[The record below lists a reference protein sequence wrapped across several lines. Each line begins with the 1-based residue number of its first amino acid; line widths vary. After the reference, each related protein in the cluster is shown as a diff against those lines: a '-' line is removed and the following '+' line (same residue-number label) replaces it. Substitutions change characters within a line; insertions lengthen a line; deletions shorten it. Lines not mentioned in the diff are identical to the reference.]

1 MAGWMLSGVRYS
13 GKKRAVAGV
22 CAMAVGVLGWLTAAP
37 DTGQAAAAA
46 PVVKEKVDG
55 EQSASRRAVASK
67 KRVEVMEKRT
77 EMARTFAN
85 PDGTF
90 TLEQSNIPVRTR
102 RDGQWIDL
110 DATLA
115 EGLDGRVR
123 PKAAAME
130 MSFSGGG
137 DGALISMKSDGHEL
151 TLSWPEPLPEPIV
164 SGDNVTYQNVFPDVD
179 LKITADTSSYSEVL
193 VVKTPQA
200 AKLPQLQRL
209 DLAVKAPS
217 LEVAKVAGGIVLAKD
232 RFGKVIF
239 TSPAPVMWD
248 SRGAGKAPTDED
260 RSEMPLEGDKV
271 VPIPLEVG
279 KKSLKVSPA
288 AALVNDAAA
297 KYPIYI
303 DPAFHSAQ
311 YGRAM
316 INQHYPT
323 TATWQ
328 WEGPE
333 GVGYQDFEPWSRKRL
348 IYHMR
353 IAGLQYTHI
362 TKAVFSGYETW
373 AASCTKKE
381 VQLWKTSA
389 ITPSIT
395 WNTGSGSATWLKKVS
410 SVTDAVGRDGC
421 TPGGKW
427 LEFDATTIIAEQ
439 AGGGSQYAY
448 LGLRAAN
455 EADPM
460 AWKRFGKAVRLD
472 IIYNHVP
479 VLSSAHTT
487 SPTMGCPTSAAPAK
501 VSQDSPV
508 PTVRI
513 VDADLQPSKVDF
525 EFRVSGAASPIWTAS
540 SLTKTSG
547 KLIEYSPGA
556 DVSGLPENQLIGW
569 RARAWDGIDYSAW
582 SGYCWFTID
591 MTEPPPPK
599 ITVTTTAPT
608 GDVFPLLQPIEV
620 KLSVTT
626 NDPNHFKY
634 AIDKLEPGP
643 EVVSI
648 DATKSGTFQFTPTR
662 TGPLV
667 IRAWSFDRAGN
678 QSKDS
683 NALTIRV
690 ETGPFTGRW
699 YLDEG
704 TGTTSKDTSGKA
716 HDFNLGTAA
725 SWAQGDSWDSTSTGA
740 NDWSVALPGT
750 SSIATGASNIIDTS
764 RNFTV
769 SARVKVGAKATRQ
782 VAVSEDRAGT
792 GGFML
797 GFDHWDLTDPDE
809 RKAVWS
815 FAIPDPDG
823 TGQVVV
829 KSAPIGYELGDW
841 IYLTGYYNSADRQ
854 LSLTL
859 DDDAFET
866 SVEVPGTVTAPDGTG
881 QLRIGSA
888 LDAGVQNY
896 FLDGQVDDVRIYPGP
911 IDEAALSQN
920 YEDSTP
926 TE

>member
-1 MAGWMLSGVRYS
+1 
-13 GKKRAVAGV
+13 
-22 CAMAVGVLGWLTAAP
+22 MAVGVLGWVTVAP
-37 DTGQAAAAA
+37 ESGQAAVAA
-46 PVVKEKVDG
+46 PVAQDQGQG
-55 EQSASRRAVASK
+55 EQTASKRAVDSK
-67 KRVEVMEKRT
+67 KRVEVVEKRT
-77 EMARTFAN
+77 ETARTFAN

-90 TLEQSNIPVRTR
+90 TLEQSNIPLRTK
-102 RDGQWIDL
+102 RDGQWVDL
-110 DATLA
+110 DASLSKGA
-115 EGLDGRVR
+115 DGRVR

-137 DGALISMKSDGHEL
+137 TGELISMKSDGHEL
-151 TLSWPEPLPEPIV
+151 TLSWPVPLPEPTI

-200 AKLPQLQRL
+200 ARLPQLQRL
-209 DLAVKAPS
+209 DFAVKAPS
-217 LEVAKVAGGIVLAKD
+217 LQVAKVAGGVVLAKD
-232 RFGKVIF
+232 KFGKVIF

-260 RSEMPLEGDKV
+260 RSELPLEGDKV
-271 VPIPLEVG
+271 VPVPLEVG

-288 AALVNDAAA
+288 AALVNDAAV
-297 KYPIYI
+297 KYPIYL
-303 DPAFHSAQ
+303 DPAFHSSQ
-311 YGRAM
+311 VGRAM
-316 INQHYPT
+316 INQHNPT
-323 TATWQ
+323 TASWQ

-395 WNTGSGSATWLKKVS
+395 WNSGSGTATWLKEVS
-410 SVTDAVGRDGC
+410 SVNDAVGRDGC

-448 LGLRAAN
+448 LGLRAAS
-455 EADPM
+455 ESDPT

-472 IIYNHVP
+472 VIYNHVP
-479 VLSSAHTT
+479 TLSNAHAT
-487 SPTMGCPTSAAPAK
+487 SPTMGCPTSTAPAK
-501 VSQDSPV
+501 VSQNSPV
-508 PTVRI
+508 PTVTI
-513 VDADLQPSKVDF
+513 VDPDLQPSRVDF
-525 EFRVSGAASPIWTAS
+525 EFRVSGATSTLWTGS
-540 SLTKTSG
+540 SMTKASG
-547 KLIEYSPGA
+547 KLKEFSPGA
-556 DVSGLPENQLIGW
+556 DVTPLPENQLIGW
-569 RARAWDGIDYSAW
+569 RARAYDGIDYSAW
-582 SGYCWFTID
+582 SGYCWFIVD

-599 ITVTTTAPT
+599 ITVTTTAPD
-608 GDVFPLLQPIEV
+608 DVFPLQQPIDV

-626 NDPNHFKY
+626 NDPNHFLY
-634 AIDKLEPGP
+634 AIDKLEPGTEWVP
-643 EVVSI
+643 I
-648 DATKSGTFQFTPTR
+648 DATKSGTFRFTPTKA
-662 TGPLV
+662 GPLV
-667 IRAWSFDRAGN
+667 IRAWSVDRAGN
-678 QSKDS
+678 LSKDS

-716 HDFNLGTAA
+716 HDFTVGTPA
-725 SWAQGDSWDSTSTGA
+725 SWAHSDRWDSTATGP
-740 NDWSVALPGT
+740 NDWSVSLPGT
-750 SSIATGASNIIDTS
+750 SSIATAASNIIDTS
-764 RNFTV
+764 RSFTV
-769 SARVKVGAKATRQ
+769 SARVKAGAKATRQ

-829 KSAPIGYELGDW
+829 QSPAIGYELGDW
-841 IYLTGYYNSADRQ
+841 IYLTGYYNSADRK

-866 SVEVPGTVTAPDGTG
+866 TIDVPGTVTAPDGTG

-888 LDAGVQNY
+888 LDAGVQNH

-920 YEDSTP
+920 YDDSTP
-926 TE
+926 TS